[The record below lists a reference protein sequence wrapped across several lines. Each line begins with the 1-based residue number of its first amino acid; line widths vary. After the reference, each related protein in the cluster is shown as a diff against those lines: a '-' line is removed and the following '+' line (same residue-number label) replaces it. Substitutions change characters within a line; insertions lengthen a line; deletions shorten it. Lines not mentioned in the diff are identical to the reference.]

1 MRQHSDAAPLQRQ
14 ILRVLAQH
22 PAGLTPGE
30 IASQLGLT
38 APLSRILKLMEQEGL
53 VRRVT
58 SEVYTVRQ
66 E

>member
-1 MRQHSDAAPLQRQ
+1 MRQHADAAPIQRQ

-22 PAGLTPGE
+22 PAGLAPGE
-30 IASQLGLT
+30 IASQLGLPT
-38 APLSRILKLMEQEGL
+38 SLTRLLKVMEQEGL

-58 SEVYTVRQ
+58 SEVYAVKQ